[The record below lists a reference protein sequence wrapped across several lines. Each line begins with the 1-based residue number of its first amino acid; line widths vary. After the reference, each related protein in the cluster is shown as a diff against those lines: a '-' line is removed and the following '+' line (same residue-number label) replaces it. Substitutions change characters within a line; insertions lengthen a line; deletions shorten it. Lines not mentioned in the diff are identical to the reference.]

1 MNGGNPTSAGG
12 VAQFLQDQAVRD
24 LVDNSPY
31 I

>member
-1 MNGGNPTSAGG
+1 MVEPTSAGG
-12 VAQFLQDQAVRD
+12 VAQFLPDQAVRD